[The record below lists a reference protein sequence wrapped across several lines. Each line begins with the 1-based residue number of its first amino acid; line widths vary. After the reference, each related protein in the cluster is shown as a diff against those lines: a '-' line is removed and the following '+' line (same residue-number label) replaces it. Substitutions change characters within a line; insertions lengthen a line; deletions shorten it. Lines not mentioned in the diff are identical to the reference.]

1 MTDDNVER
9 ARRLETATVS
19 DAMDKLRI
27 PGQCLGIKPRD
38 PNFRLAGRAYTVLYG
53 PVDSLD
59 PCTVGDFID
68 DVEPGSVIVIDNSG
82 REDAT
87 VWGDIMT
94 FLAHRNGL
102 AGTVIDGPCRDV
114 HLCLELGY
122 PVFSRSYS
130 MRTGKD
136 RVQVD
141 AKQVPVSIGDA
152 RVVPGDILLGDSDG
166 VLAIPQSRED
176 EVLTVA
182 EQINSVEEEILA
194 LLRTGSRLDE
204 AREKLSYHS
213 LQTPED

>member
-1 MTDDNVER
+1 MTDKNIER

-19 DAMDKLRI
+19 DALDKLRI

-38 PNFRLAGRAYTVLYG
+38 QDFRLAGRAYTVLYG
-53 PVDSLD
+53 PVDSKN
-59 PCTVGDFID
+59 PGTVGDFID
-68 DVEPGSVIVIDNSG
+68 DLEPGTVVVIDNGG

-114 HLCLELGY
+114 RLCLDLGY

-141 AKQVPVSIGDA
+141 AEQVPVNIGDA
-152 RVVPGDILLGDSDG
+152 RVMPGDILLGDSDG
-166 VLAIPQSRED
+166 VVAIPQSRED
-176 EVLTVA
+176 EVLSLA
-182 EQINSVEEEILA
+182 EKINGVEEEILA
-194 LLRTGSRLDE
+194 LLKKGGRLNE
-204 AREKLSYHS
+204 ARRELGYHS
-213 LQTPED
+213 LQTPDD